1 MSKKKSIIEVATR
14 LFAAKGVKETSIA
27 EISKLTGAAE
37 GTIYHH
43 FKTKEELF
51 LAILKNVK
59 DGILDEFESY
69 SSEKTYQDGLGK
81 VENIILFY
89 LYLAGKQEDWFFLL
103 HRHYPYE
110 LATTNATCRN
120 LLEEIYN
127 CLVEIFEAAILEG
140 MEDGSIG
147 DLPSRKTALIIF
159 SLVNGLVWFKIHNL
173 YDAGALYMEL
183 ISACRRMLKNDNLN
197 KQVN

>member
-1 MSKKKSIIEVATR
+1 MSKKKSIIDVATR
-14 LFAAKGVKETSIA
+14 LFAARGIKETSIA

-43 FKTKEELF
+43 FKTKDELF

-59 DGILDEFESY
+59 DGILEEFNSY
-69 SSEKTYQDGLGK
+69 SAEKTYKDGLEQ

-89 LYLAGKQEDWFFLL
+89 LYLAGKQENWFYLL

-110 LATTNATCRN
+110 LAAKNETCRN
-120 LLEEIYN
+120 LLEQIYN
-127 CLVEIFEAAILEG
+127 CLVDIFETAIVAG
-140 MEDGSIG
+140 IKDSSIG
-147 DLPSRKTALIIF
+147 EVPPRKTALIIF

-183 ISACRRMLKNDNLN
+183 ISSCRRMLKN
-197 KQVN
+197 

>member
-1 MSKKKSIIEVATR
+1 MSKKKSIIEGATR
-14 LFAAKGVKETSIA
+14 LFAEKGIKETSIA

-43 FKTKEELF
+43 FKTKDELF
-51 LAILKNVK
+51 LAILENVK
-59 DGILDEFESY
+59 NGILEEFESY
-69 SSEKTYQDGLGK
+69 SAEKTYKNGLEK

-89 LYLAGKQEDWFFLL
+89 LYLAGKQENWFYLL

-110 LATTNATCRN
+110 LAAENDTCRK

-127 CLVEIFEAAILEG
+127 CLVEIFESAILAG

-147 DLPSRKTALIIF
+147 DVTPRKTALIIF
-159 SLVNGLVWFKIHNL
+159 SMVNGLVWFKIHNL
-173 YDAGALYMEL
+173 YDAGSLYMEL
-183 ISACRRMLKNDNLN
+183 ISSCRRMLK
-197 KQVN
+197 KY

>member
-1 MSKKKSIIEVATR
+1 MSKKKSIIEVATH
-14 LFAAKGVKETSIA
+14 LFAAKGIKETSIA

-43 FKTKEELF
+43 FKTKDDLF
-51 LAILKNVK
+51 LSILKNVK
-59 DGILDEFESY
+59 DGILKEFEMY
-69 SSEKTYQDGLGK
+69 CSEKTYKSGLEK
-81 VENIILFY
+81 IENILLFY
-89 LYLAGKQEDWFFLL
+89 LFLAGKQEDWFYLL
-103 HRHYPYE
+103 QRHYPYE
-110 LATTNATCRN
+110 LATGNAVCRK

-127 CLVEIFEAAILEG
+127 CLVEIFEAAIIEG

-147 DLPSRKTALIIF
+147 DVPPRKTALIIL

-183 ISACRRMLKNDNLN
+183 ISSCRRMLKNENVK

>member
-1 MSKKKSIIEVATR
+1 MSKKKSIIEGATR
-14 LFAAKGVKETSIA
+14 LFAEKGIKETSIA

-43 FKTKEELF
+43 FKTKDELF
-51 LAILKNVK
+51 LAILENVK
-59 DGILDEFESY
+59 TGILEDFESY
-69 SSEKTYQDGLGK
+69 SAEKTYKNGLEK

-89 LYLAGKQEDWFFLL
+89 LYLAGKQENWFYLL

-110 LATTNATCRN
+110 LAAENDTCRK

-127 CLVEIFEAAILEG
+127 CLVEIFESAILAG

-147 DLPSRKTALIIF
+147 DVTPRKTALIIF
-159 SLVNGLVWFKIHNL
+159 SMVNGLIWFKIHNL
-173 YDAGALYMEL
+173 YDAGSLYMEL
-183 ISACRRMLKNDNLN
+183 ISSCRRMLK
-197 KQVN
+197 KS

>member
-1 MSKKKSIIEVATR
+1 MSKKKSIIEGATR
-14 LFAAKGVKETSIA
+14 LFAEKGIKETSIA

-43 FKTKEELF
+43 FKTKDELF
-51 LAILKNVK
+51 LAILENVK
-59 DGILDEFESY
+59 TGILEDFESY
-69 SSEKTYQDGLGK
+69 SAEKSYKNGLEK

-89 LYLAGKQEDWFFLL
+89 LYLAGKQENWFYLL

-110 LATTNATCRN
+110 LAAENDTCRK

-127 CLVEIFEAAILEG
+127 CLVEIFESAILAG

-147 DLPSRKTALIIF
+147 DVTPRKTALIIF
-159 SLVNGLVWFKIHNL
+159 SMVNGLIWFKIHNL
-173 YDAGALYMEL
+173 YDAGSLYMEL
-183 ISACRRMLKNDNLN
+183 ISSCRRMLK
-197 KQVN
+197 KY

>member
-1 MSKKKSIIEVATR
+1 MSKKKSIIEIATR
-14 LFAAKGVKETSIA
+14 LFAAKGIKETSIA

-43 FKTKEELF
+43 FKTKDELF

-59 DGILDEFESY
+59 DGILEEFNSY
-69 SSEKTYQDGLGK
+69 SAEKTYKDGLEQ

-89 LYLAGKQEDWFFLL
+89 LYLAGKQENWFYLL

-110 LATTNATCRN
+110 LASENETCRN
-120 LLEEIYN
+120 LLEQIYN
-127 CLVEIFEAAILEG
+127 CLVDIFETAIVAG
-140 MEDGSIG
+140 IKDSSIG
-147 DLPSRKTALIIF
+147 DVQPRKTALIIF

-183 ISACRRMLKNDNLN
+183 ISSCRRMLK
-197 KQVN
+197 K

>member
-1 MSKKKSIIEVATR
+1 MSKKKSIIESATR
-14 LFAAKGVKETSIA
+14 LFAEKGIKETSIA

-43 FKTKEELF
+43 FKTKDELF
-51 LAILKNVK
+51 LAILENVK
-59 DGILDEFESY
+59 NGILEEFESY
-69 SSEKTYQDGLGK
+69 SAEKTYKNGLEK

-89 LYLAGKQEDWFFLL
+89 LYLAGKQENWFYLL

-110 LATTNATCRN
+110 LAAENDTCRK

-127 CLVEIFEAAILEG
+127 CLVEIFESAILAG

-147 DLPSRKTALIIF
+147 DVTPRKTALIIF
-159 SLVNGLVWFKIHNL
+159 SMVNGLVWFKIHNL
-173 YDAGALYMEL
+173 YDAGSLYMEL
-183 ISACRRMLKNDNLN
+183 ISSCRRMLK
-197 KQVN
+197 KY

>member
-1 MSKKKSIIEVATR
+1 MSKKKLIIDVATR
-14 LFAAKGVKETSIA
+14 LFATKGIKETSIA

-43 FKTKEELF
+43 FKTKDELF

-59 DGILDEFESY
+59 DGIIEEFNSY
-69 SSEKTYQDGLGK
+69 SAEKTYKDSLEQ

-89 LYLAGKQEDWFFLL
+89 LYLAGKQENWFYLL

-110 LATTNATCRN
+110 LAAENETCRK
-120 LLEEIYN
+120 LLEKIYN
-127 CLVEIFEAAILEG
+127 CLVDIFETAIVEG
-140 MEDGSIG
+140 IKDLSIR
-147 DLPSRKTALIIF
+147 DVPPRKTALIIF

-173 YDAGALYMEL
+173 YDAGALYIEL
-183 ISACRRMLKNDNLN
+183 ISSCRRMLKS
-197 KQVN
+197 

>member
-1 MSKKKSIIEVATR
+1 MSKKKSIIEGATR
-14 LFAAKGVKETSIA
+14 LFAEKGIKETSIA

-43 FKTKEELF
+43 FKTKDELF
-51 LAILKNVK
+51 LAILENVK
-59 DGILDEFESY
+59 TGILEDFESY
-69 SSEKTYQDGLGK
+69 SAEKTYKNGLGK

-89 LYLAGKQEDWFFLL
+89 LYLAGKQENWFYLL

-110 LATTNATCRN
+110 LAAENDTCRK

-127 CLVEIFEAAILEG
+127 CLVEIFESAILAG

-147 DLPSRKTALIIF
+147 DVTPRKTALIIF
-159 SLVNGLVWFKIHNL
+159 SMVNGLVWFKIHNL
-173 YDAGALYMEL
+173 YDAGSLYMEL
-183 ISACRRMLKNDNLN
+183 ISSCRRMLK
-197 KQVN
+197 KY

>member
-1 MSKKKSIIEVATR
+1 MSKKKSIIETATR
-14 LFAAKGVKETSIA
+14 LFAEKGVKETSIA

-43 FKTKEELF
+43 FKTKDDLF
-51 LAILKNVK
+51 LAILKKVK
-59 DGILDEFESY
+59 VGIIKEFETY
-69 SSEKTYQDGLGK
+69 SAEKTYKDGLEK

-89 LYLAGKQEDWFFLL
+89 LYLAGKQENWFYLL

-110 LATTNATCRN
+110 LAAENATCRT

-127 CLVEIFEAAILEG
+127 CLVEIFESAIVMG
-140 MEDGSIG
+140 TEDGSIAEVT
-147 DLPSRKTALIIF
+147 PRKTALIIF
-159 SLVNGLVWFKIHNL
+159 SMVNGLVWLKIHNL

-183 ISACRRMLKNDNLN
+183 IASCRRMLK
-197 KQVN
+197 K

>member
-1 MSKKKSIIEVATR
+1 MSKKKSIIEVATH
-14 LFAAKGVKETSIA
+14 LFATKGFKETSIA
-27 EISKLTGAAE
+27 EISKLTNAAE

-43 FKTKEELF
+43 FKTKDELF

-59 DGILDEFESY
+59 DGILEEFESY
-69 SSEKTYQDGLGK
+69 SAEKTYKDGLEK
-81 VENIILFY
+81 VENITLFY
-89 LYLAGKQEDWFFLL
+89 LYLAGKQEEWFYLL

-110 LATTNATCRN
+110 LAIDNATCRK

-127 CLVEIFEAAILEG
+127 CLVDIFETAIVAG
-140 MEDGSIG
+140 IKDSSIG
-147 DLPSRKTALIIF
+147 DVPPRKTALIIF

-173 YDAGALYMEL
+173 YDAGALYVEL
-183 ISACRRMLKNDNLN
+183 ISSCRRMLKNDTIN

>member
-1 MSKKKSIIEVATR
+1 MSKKKSIIEGATR
-14 LFAAKGVKETSIA
+14 LFAEKGIKETSIA

-43 FKTKEELF
+43 FKTKDELF
-51 LAILKNVK
+51 LAILENVK
-59 DGILDEFESY
+59 TGILEDFESY
-69 SSEKTYQDGLGK
+69 SAEKTYKNGLEK

-89 LYLAGKQEDWFFLL
+89 LYLAGKQENWFYLL

-110 LATTNATCRN
+110 LAAENDTCRK

-127 CLVEIFEAAILEG
+127 CLVEIFESAILAG

-147 DLPSRKTALIIF
+147 DVTPRKTALIIF
-159 SLVNGLVWFKIHNL
+159 SMVNGLVWFKIHNL
-173 YDAGALYMEL
+173 YDAGSLYMEL
-183 ISACRRMLKNDNLN
+183 ISSCRRMLK
-197 KQVN
+197 KY

>member
-1 MSKKKSIIEVATR
+1 MSKKKSIIDVATR
-14 LFAAKGVKETSIA
+14 LFAAKGIKETSIA

-43 FKTKEELF
+43 FKTKDELF

-59 DGILDEFESY
+59 DGILEEFNSY
-69 SSEKTYQDGLGK
+69 SAEKTYKDGLEQ

-89 LYLAGKQEDWFFLL
+89 LYLAGKQEEWFYLL

-110 LATTNATCRN
+110 LAAENETCRN
-120 LLEEIYN
+120 LLEQIYN
-127 CLVEIFEAAILEG
+127 CLVDIFETAIVAG
-140 MEDGSIG
+140 IKDSSIG
-147 DLPSRKTALIIF
+147 DVPPRKTALIIF

-183 ISACRRMLKNDNLN
+183 ISSCRRMLTN
-197 KQVN
+197 

>member
-1 MSKKKSIIEVATR
+1 MSKKKSIIEGATR
-14 LFAAKGVKETSIA
+14 LFAEKGIKETSIA

-43 FKTKEELF
+43 FKTKDELF
-51 LAILKNVK
+51 LAILENVK
-59 DGILDEFESY
+59 NGILEDFESY
-69 SSEKTYQDGLGK
+69 SAEKSYKNGLEK

-89 LYLAGKQEDWFFLL
+89 LYLAGKQENWFYLL

-110 LATTNATCRN
+110 LAAENDTCRK

-127 CLVEIFEAAILEG
+127 CLVEIFESAILAG

-147 DLPSRKTALIIF
+147 DVTPRKTALIIF
-159 SLVNGLVWFKIHNL
+159 SMVNGLVWFKIHNL
-173 YDAGALYMEL
+173 YDAGSLYMEL
-183 ISACRRMLKNDNLN
+183 ISSCRRMLK
-197 KQVN
+197 KY

>member
-1 MSKKKSIIEVATR
+1 MSKKKSIIEGATR
-14 LFAAKGVKETSIA
+14 LFAEKGIKETSIA

-43 FKTKEELF
+43 FKTKDELF
-51 LAILKNVK
+51 LAILENVK
-59 DGILDEFESY
+59 NGILEEFESY
-69 SSEKTYQDGLGK
+69 SAEKTYKNGLEK

-89 LYLAGKQEDWFFLL
+89 LYLAGKQENWFYLL

-110 LATTNATCRN
+110 LAAENDTCRK

-127 CLVEIFEAAILEG
+127 CLVEIFESAILSG

-147 DLPSRKTALIIF
+147 DVTPRKTALIIF
-159 SLVNGLVWFKIHNL
+159 SMVNGLVWFKIHNL
-173 YDAGALYMEL
+173 YDAGSLYMEL
-183 ISACRRMLKNDNLN
+183 ISSCRRMLK
-197 KQVN
+197 KY